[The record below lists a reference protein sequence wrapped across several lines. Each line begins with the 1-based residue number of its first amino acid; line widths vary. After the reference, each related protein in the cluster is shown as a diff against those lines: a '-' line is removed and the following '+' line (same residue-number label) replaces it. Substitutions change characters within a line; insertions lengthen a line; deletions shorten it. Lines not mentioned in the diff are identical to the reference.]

1 MKQLLPTEKPIERAI
16 VISVVKKGGDRIQAM
31 DYLDELAFLAETA
44 GAEVIGKVYQ
54 ERVRPDRSTMIGK
67 GKVAEVK
74 EMIEQDDIQ
83 SVIFD
88 DDLSP
93 MQVRNLEKEWNV
105 KVLDRSGVI
114 LDIFASRASL
124 YSRMNN
130 SCLLNTHCLIRNLL
144 CWDSDIMIFIF
155 LF

>member
-1 MKQLLPTEKPIERAI
+1 MKQLLPTEKPIERTI

-88 DDLSP
+88 DDLTP

-114 LDIFASRASL
+114 LDIFA
-124 YSRMNN
+124 
-130 SCLLNTHCLIRNLL
+130 
-144 CWDSDIMIFIF
+144 
-155 LF
+155 